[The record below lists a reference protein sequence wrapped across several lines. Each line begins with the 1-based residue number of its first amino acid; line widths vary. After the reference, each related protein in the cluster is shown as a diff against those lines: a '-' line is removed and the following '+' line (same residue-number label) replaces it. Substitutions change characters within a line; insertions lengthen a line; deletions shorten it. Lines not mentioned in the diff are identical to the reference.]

1 MLPDDTVFDFIT
13 KSENLSVA
21 LEVANY
27 VERLKDTLH
36 PLFWEM
42 FNSKIMGRI
51 VDSGFSNSWKYKI
64 KLSAKAY
71 KSGWTY
77 NEFLPIRER
86 DSDTPFLFMR
96 FGQGSSET
104 NYRLR
109 WGVRWTKAPT
119 SFMHPA
125 LTTLTSTLISLG
137 LEEVHEDNNIIKWGF
152 YNQEIYSLE
161 FLTEMYNHPDE
172 WVDKIV
178 SDVWQSF
185 LDIVPL
191 METIN
196 EAVANAKT

>member
-1 MLPDDTVFDFIT
+1 MLHDDTVFEFIT
-13 KSENLSVA
+13 KSENLAVA

-36 PLFWEM
+36 PLFWET
-42 FNSKIMGRI
+42 FNSKIMGRV
-51 VDSGFSNSWKYKI
+51 VDSGLSNSWEYET

-86 DSDTPFLFMR
+86 NSDTPFLFMR

-109 WGVRWTKAPT
+109 GGVRWAEAPT
-119 SFMHPA
+119 NFMHPA
-125 LTTLTSTLISLG
+125 LATLTSTLISLG
-137 LEEVHEDNNIIKWGF
+137 LEEIHEDINIIKWGF
-152 YNQEIYSLE
+152 YDQEIYSPD
-161 FLTEMYNHPDE
+161 FLMNMYNQPDE
-172 WVDKIV
+172 WVENIV
-178 SDVWQSF
+178 SDIWQNF
-185 LDIVPL
+185 LHIFDL

-196 EAVANAKT
+196 KAVASS